1 VEEKH
6 ESALRG
12 LRVLELADE
21 KGVYC
26 GKLLAD
32 MGADVIKIEPPGGDP
47 TRALPPFWRD
57 QPDPDGSLFFLYMN
71 TNKRGVAF
79 DITTT
84 EGQTWFRKLAATAD
98 VVIETFPPG
107 YLDGLDLGY
116 EALSRENPG
125 LVLTSIT
132 GFGQTGPHRDF
143 KCSDLVASAL
153 GGALFV
159 IGDSN
164 DPPVGLAGAQAYV
177 MASTCAAA
185 STMMALH
192 WRLASGVGQHVDIS
206 VEETTVAVAHIA
218 GVGKW
223 LDDGILPRRMGTA
236 LFASVPSGAYAC
248 KDGLVYLMVNR
259 PLHWKALAEWVAE
272 VTGSTAILDPLFEGP
287 SSNRQPD
294 RDLLD
299 VYISDLTSRFTVEEV
314 YREGQRRHLAVTPV
328 NTAGAVAHDS
338 HLAARGYF
346 VEVEHQGGP
355 LRYPGAPY
363 RFSKTPW
370 RIARAAPVVGEHNV
384 AVLCGELGMSEEE
397 CRALEGN
404 EGIALSSEPL
414 TPALSPRDCGE
425 REQNSGD
432 SAPCQTGHNLVGA
445 SPVGPQALQ
454 GLRVLEFTAGM
465 AGPWIGR
472 FMAYCGAEVIKVE
485 SQKRPDVTRLYVPPW
500 APEMGPQTRLSPW
513 FTDWNAGKRF
523 VALDLTRPEAVD
535 LAKRIVG
542 VCDVVVENY
551 AAGVIDKLGLGYSEL
566 SRVNPKLVMLSSSGY
581 GASGPCRRYVTWG
594 PNIEALSGLSKV
606 SGFPH
611 RECTLTQY
619 AYPDAV
625 SSLHG
630 LFAVMCALAHRAR
643 TGEGQYID
651 LSQYETTVAAIGHV
665 LMEVLANDREPPRLG
680 NRSWHAVPHGCYRC
694 SGEDRWCAVS
704 VDGQAEWERLC
715 RVLGHP
721 EWVGDPRFVTTSARF
736 SNADALDRLIEAW
749 TSECDVYDV
758 MNALQQAGIAAGV
771 VQTVEDEFRRDR
783 QLAARRFFEEIDHL
797 VTGKVTATGIPI
809 GLTRTPGRTSGT
821 GAAIGQDND
830 YVFGKLLGMSG
841 AEIQAHLDAGAIENV
856 ETSGRSVE

>member
-1 VEEKH
+1 VEAKDQP
-6 ESALRG
+6 ALKG

-32 MGADVIKIEPPGGDP
+32 MGADVIKVEPPGGDS

-57 QPDPDGSLFFLYMN
+57 QPDPAGGLFFLYMN
-71 TNKRGVAF
+71 TNKRGITLDV
-79 DITTT
+79 TTT
-84 EGQTWFRKLAATAD
+84 EGQTLFRRLSATAD
-98 VVIETFPPG
+98 VLIETFPPG
-107 YLDGLDLGY
+107 YLDGLGLGY
-116 EALSRENPG
+116 ERLSRYNPG
-125 LVLTSIT
+125 LVVTSIT
-132 GFGQTGPHRDF
+132 GFGQTGPYRDF
-143 KCSDLVASAL
+143 QCSDLVAGAL
-153 GGALFV
+153 GGALFA
-159 IGDSN
+159 IGESS
-164 DPPVGLAGAQAYV
+164 DPPVGLAGSQAYV

-206 VEETTVAVAHIA
+206 VEETTLAVTHIA
-218 GVGKW
+218 GVSKW

-236 LFASVPSGAYAC
+236 LFASVPSGAYRC

-259 PLHWKALAEWVAE
+259 PLHWKTLAEWVAE
-272 VTGSTAILDPLFEGP
+272 VTDSTAILDPLFEGP

-299 VYISDLTSRFTVEEV
+299 VYISDLTARFTVEEF

-328 NTAGAVAHDS
+328 NTARAVARDP
-338 HLAARGYF
+338 HLATREYF
-346 VEVEHQGGP
+346 VEVEHRNGP
-355 LRYPGAPY
+355 LRYPGAAY

-370 RIARAAPVVGEHNV
+370 CIARPAPAVGEHSAEV
-384 AVLCGELGMSEEE
+384 FRSPPFEEGAHEGTSTSTAGVSRGKIPPLPPLSKGESRSSITCAEAV
-397 CRALEGN
+397 
-404 EGIALSSEPL
+404 
-414 TPALSPRDCGE
+414 T
-425 REQNSGD
+425 
-432 SAPCQTGHNLVGA
+432 
-445 SPVGPQALQ
+445 PQALQ
-454 GLRVLEFTAGM
+454 GLRVVEFTAGM

-535 LAKRIVG
+535 LAKRIVA

-551 AAGVIDKLGLGYSEL
+551 AAGVIDKLGLGYREL

-581 GASGPCRRYVTWG
+581 GNTGPCCRYVTWG

-611 RECTLTQY
+611 RECTITQY

-630 LFAVMCALAHRAR
+630 LFAVMCGLAHRTR

-680 NRSWHAVPHGCYRC
+680 NRSRHAVPHGCYRC
-694 SGEDRWCAVS
+694 RGEDRWCAIS
-704 VDGQAEWERLC
+704 VEGEKEWNGLC
-715 RVLGHP
+715 RVLGRP
-721 EWVGDPRFVTTSARF
+721 EWTDDPRFATASARF
-736 SNADALDRLIEAW
+736 SNSDTIDQFIEAW
-749 TSECDVYDV
+749 TSERDAYDV
-758 MNALQQAGIAAGV
+758 MNVLQQAGIAAGV
-771 VQTVEDEFRRDR
+771 VQTVEDQFRRDP
-783 QLAARRFFEEIDHL
+783 QLAARRFFEEIPHL
-797 VTGKVTATGIPI
+797 VKGKVIATGVPI

-821 GAAIGQDND
+821 GAEIGQDNE
-830 YVFGKLLGMSG
+830 YVFGEVLAMTR
-841 AEIQAHLDAGAIENV
+841 AEIQAYVDAGAIEEV
-856 ETSGRSVE
+856 ATSD